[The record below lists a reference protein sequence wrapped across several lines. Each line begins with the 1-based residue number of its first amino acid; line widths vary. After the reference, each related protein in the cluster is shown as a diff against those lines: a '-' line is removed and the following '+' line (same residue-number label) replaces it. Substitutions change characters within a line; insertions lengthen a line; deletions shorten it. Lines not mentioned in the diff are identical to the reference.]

1 MVLDVALPGEGW
13 GRVLLE
19 AACRYAE
26 SSLRANLVWFGVR
39 PDNARAAARYTSAG
53 FTPYD
58 APAVPPNPSLRSLAR
73 SVTGE
78 EHHPCFVHSAFR
90 QASGVASRHRLGCG
104 DALAVDGPM
113 PVDRRPASRDPTHNR
128 AAQS

>member
-1 MVLDVALPGEGW
+1 MVFDPALPGEGW

-26 SSLRANLVWFGVR
+26 SSLRANLVWFGVL

-58 APAVPPNPSLRSLAR
+58 APGCAAKPLA
-73 SVTGE
+73 
-78 EHHPCFVHSAFR
+78 AL
-90 QASGVASRHRLGCG
+90 LG
-104 DALAVDGPM
+104 A
-113 PVDRRPASRDPTHNR
+113 
-128 AAQS
+128 